1 MKLSILILTVPSRID
16 TFYPR
21 IVKSVL
27 NQIKDR
33 KNIEVLAL
41 LDNKKRTVGEK
52 RQSLINI
59 SKGEYIVFIDD
70 DDRISEDY
78 IDSIMKELES
88 NPEVDCVVFD
98 SICDQ
103 ENNKTIYCKYG
114 IEYEYITIKGRTG
127 SENEIERMDQWR
139 GKPAHTMVYK
149 AKIAKSHCYSN
160 LNNGE
165 DMDWVKR
172 AWLDVKNQVR
182 INKVLYYYDARYE
195 TTSETAGLPDS
206 VIKFNINKNIIL

>member
-21 IVKSVL
+21 LIKCLLS
-27 NQIKDR
+27 QIKNR
-33 KNIEVLAL
+33 ENIELLAL

-78 IDSIMKELES
+78 IDSIMNVLES
-88 NPEVDCVVFD
+88 ESQSESKSEVDCVVFD

-103 ENNKTIYCKYG
+103 GNNKKLYCKYG
-114 IEYEYITIKGRTG
+114 IEYNYISMKGNDK
-127 SENEIERMDQWR
+127 SENELERMDQWR
-139 GKPAHTMVYK
+139 GKPSHTMVYK
-149 AKIAKSHCYSN
+149 ATIVKSHCYSN

-182 INKVLYYYDARYE
+182 
-195 TTSETAGLPDS
+195 
-206 VIKFNINKNIIL
+206 